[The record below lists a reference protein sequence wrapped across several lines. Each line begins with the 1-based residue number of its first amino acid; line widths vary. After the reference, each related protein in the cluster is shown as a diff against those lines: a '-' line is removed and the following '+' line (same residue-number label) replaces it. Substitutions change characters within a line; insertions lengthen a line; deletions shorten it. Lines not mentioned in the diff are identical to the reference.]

1 MGRRFSGSTIDASTR
16 GAKMMN
22 PTAFTHDLAAEHRRE
37 LVEAA
42 DAWRSARSPRFGLRR
57 RRRREEPTAA
67 TPPVVTLPA
76 ARLIVCES
84 AGTQPAR

>member
-1 MGRRFSGSTIDASTR
+1 
-16 GAKMMN
+16 MMN

-42 DAWRSARSPRFGLRR
+42 DAWRSARSPLFGLRR
-57 RRRREEPTAA
+57 RRRHEEPTAA

-76 ARLIVCES
+76 VTLPAARLIACES